1 MYVDDYL
8 IKARRDELKHAAAQS
23 RLAAQSGLAP
33 RARRTHRPRPHRLI
47 AAPARRLVLI
57 RPRKDTA

>member
-23 RLAAQSGLAP
+23 RLAAQSHLAP
-33 RARRTHRPRPHRLI
+33 GPGGRTARAL
-47 AAPARRLVLI
+47 
-57 RPRKDTA
+57 TA